1 MKKVIALIAA
11 VGVGATLALGA
22 ASALGAGSDR
32 QGGEGG
38 TITPPAGRGPATA
51 DAQVQFANVRADGT
65 LHSSFPTN
73 GISSSRLNSGRY
85 QVIFPRKVR
94 KCAYAVTLG
103 DKGADSAGT
112 LGLVTA
118 TPRTNQPRGVFVR
131 TADAGGTETD
141 TAFNLTIA
149 CKPR

>member
-32 QGGEGG
+32 QGGGG

-51 DAQVQFANVRADGT
+51 DAQVQAANVRADGT

-94 KCAYAVTLG
+94 KCTYAVTLG